1 MVVENRHRRALEIR
15 EAVINDVRQ
24 YIGAKKVF
32 DDITLVVMKQ
42 E

>member
-1 MVVENRHRRALEIR
+1 MVVENRQRSAPEIR
-15 EAVINDVRQ
+15 KAVINDVCQ

-32 DDITLVVMKQ
+32 DDITVVVMQQ